1 MKILVPAK
9 VHSEFIAENVTIP
22 AGVELIPYS
31 ETDGAPAG
39 AEEAVAVC
47 RWTAGKA
54 YAPLVENGE
63 NVRWLHTASA
73 GTDHV
78 ITPKIREKQ
87 RLAITDTGPAYEIAI
102 GEFVLAWM
110 LAVTRKLPLLWER
123 QREKRWEWLTQD
135 ELYGK
140 TVGIIG
146 LGPIGRGIAQR
157 SKAFG
162 MKTIG
167 LRRRPIAVE
176 GVDEVLTGPEG
187 LQRVIAKSD
196 FVVLAAALTTETR
209 AIIGADELAQMKTSA
224 WLINI
229 ARGEVVDQTAL
240 LQALQAGVIAG
251 ACLDVFEKEPLPL
264 DHPFWEMSNVLIAP
278 HSSSGWSAGLHA
290 RQKTIFLENLKRFA
304 NDEALENV
312 VDLARG
318 Y

>member
-1 MKILVPAK
+1 MAGN
-9 VHSEFIAENVTIP
+9 AEIP

-31 ETDGAPAG
+31 EIEDPPPGAD
-39 AEEAVAVC
+39 EAVAVC

-54 YAPLVENGE
+54 YASLVENGA

-78 ITPKIREKQ
+78 ITPLIREK
-87 RLAITDTGPAYEIAI
+87 RGLVITDSGPAYEIAI

-110 LAVTRKLPLLWER
+110 LAVTRRLPLLWEW

-162 MKTIG
+162 MKTMG

-176 GVDEVLTGPEG
+176 GVDEALTGPEG
-187 LQRVIAKSD
+187 LRRVLAESD
-196 FVVLAAALTTETR
+196 FVVLAAALTAQTR
-209 AIIGADELAQMKTSA
+209 AIIGAAELAQMKNSA

-229 ARGEVVDQTAL
+229 ARGEVVDQDAL
-240 LQALQAGVIAG
+240 LQALQAGSIAG
-251 ACLDVFEKEPLPL
+251 ACLDVFEKEPLPQ
-264 DHPFWEMSNVLIAP
+264 DHPFWEMDNVLIAP
-278 HSSSGWSAGLHA
+278 HSSSGWSAGLHE
-290 RQKTIFLENLKRFA
+290 RQKSIFLDNLQRFVKG
-304 NDEALENV
+304 EPLENV
-312 VDLARG
+312 VDPAMG